1 MKWREDISNSPA
13 LAALAEKVRT
23 GGATSVRGATG
34 SSTSMITAA
43 LGEKIKRITVLAMA
57 HLDEADEVIAEWHD
71 LGCNAMRF
79 PALESSVGESML
91 AADVFLE
98 RIKVA
103 DALERGEVDFIVAP
117 IAALMQRIPNS
128 EKRKMLYRTL
138 RVGAHVSPAELAAW
152 LTARG
157 YQRMEAVEN
166 PGEFSVRGGVFD
178 VYPTAASVAVRLDF
192 FGDDIEHMH
201 EMDPATQANDRRI
214 ESVDVLSCDEKQ
226 LTTDDGDMA
235 LADVLP
241 RDALFVFAELGEVME
256 QARGY
261 WERLDD
267 SKGVIA
273 PNDAV
278 KGFMDRAGA
287 TLAFNAFSRT
297 NEPASLE
304 VPVRSLN
311 LSESDTAKAFQ
322 ALVEFSQDAQLILF
336 CSTDGDLLRTKEL
349 VQRHAPNAG
358 VEVVRQH
365 LHRGFRWERE
375 GQKALMLIPEHELLG
390 RFGVR
395 RRGGAAA
402 AAAGP
407 RARDAFLHFEK
418 GDYVTHR
425 DHGVAQYVGLV
436 TRASLDRSGGP
447 TERAS
452 DNGDRTNASGQSA
465 NTSNSGN
472 HADALLQNAAHP
484 EMEYLTLQF
493 EGGTKLHVPALRVDL
508 VQKYVG
514 AGASKP
520 ALSQVG
526 GKRWKAQKERVSEAV
541 RDLAAEMLR
550 VQAVRAATHGVAFPL
565 DTPWQHEFE
574 SAFPWEETADQLTAI
589 AATKRDM
596 ETSKPMDR
604 LICGDVGF
612 GKTEVA
618 IRAAFKCV
626 ESGRQVAVLVPTTLL
641 AEQHERTF
649 RDRFRA
655 YPFRIESLS
664 RFKSDAQQKI
674 ILQDLQAG
682 RIDLVIGTHRLLSK
696 DIQFSNLGL
705 VVVDE
710 EQRFGVEHKQRLLS
724 FRATADVLTL
734 SATPIPRT
742 LHMSLLGLR
751 DISSLTTPPAD
762 RRAIVTEVLAMSS
775 KRLQQ
780 AIHRELA
787 REGQIYYVHNR
798 IHGLDRAAERI
809 KALVPEARIEIGH
822 GQMPAEQLEQV
833 MMRFM
838 RHECDVLVSTS
849 IIESGIDNP
858 RANTMFIDLADLH
871 GLSDLHQ
878 LRGRVGRS
886 NHRAYCYLFLPEG
899 RPLTDDAR
907 RRLRAIEDY
916 SMLGAG
922 FRIAM
927 RDLEIRGAGNL
938 LGAQQSG
945 HIAAVGYEM
954 YCQLLEDAVDG
965 LTSRKKIR
973 SADNV
978 LDIGLAGAIP
988 RGFIASERRR
998 LEAYRRLSSADTIEV
1013 VQQAT
1018 RDIENAYGK
1027 LPATMQMLVD
1037 LAQLR
1042 VLLAATG
1049 VRSLVRRDLDY
1060 IFHTAQPV
1068 VLQRA
1073 FAKSQTTVRVI
1084 GKVDSDG
1091 LIDVY
1096 VRPGQS
1102 LSDPNRM
1109 MKLLLTQLQKM
1120 LLVVTGSA
1128 A

>member
-1 MKWREDISNSPA
+1 MNWREHISTSPA
-13 LAALAEKVRT
+13 LAALAQKVRT
-23 GGATSVRGATG
+23 GGATNVRGATG
-34 SSTSMITAA
+34 SSTSIITAA
-43 LGEKIKRITVLAMA
+43 LRATLNGVAVLATA
-57 HLDEADEVIAEWHD
+57 HLDEADEVIAEWQD
-71 LGCNAMRF
+71 LGCKALRF
-79 PALESSVGESML
+79 PALESSAGESML
-91 AADVFLE
+91 AADALLE

-103 DALERGEVDFIVAP
+103 DALEAGQVDLIIAP
-117 IAALMQRIPNS
+117 IAALMQRIPNAQ
-128 EKRKMLYRTL
+128 KRKLLYRTL
-138 RVGAHVSPAELAAW
+138 RVGARVAPAELATW

-178 VYPTAASVAVRLDF
+178 IYPACASVAVRLDF
-192 FGDDIEHMH
+192 FGDDIEQMH
-201 EMDPATQANDRRI
+201 EMDAATQANDRRI

-226 LTTDDGDMA
+226 LATDNHDME
-235 LADVLP
+235 LAQILP
-241 RDALFVFAELGEVME
+241 PEALFVFAELGEVME

-261 WERLDD
+261 WERIDD

-273 PNDAV
+273 PNDTV

-287 TLAFNAFSRT
+287 TLAFNQFSST
-297 NEPASLE
+297 KEPASLE

-311 LSESDTAKAFQ
+311 LTEHDTAKAFQ
-322 ALVEFSQDAQLILF
+322 ALVEFSQDAQVIVF
-336 CSTDGDLLRTKEL
+336 CSTDGDLSRTKEL

-358 VEVVRQH
+358 VQVVRQH
-365 LHRGFRWERE
+365 LHRGFRWEQDGR
-375 GQKALMLIPEHELLG
+375 KPLMLIPEHELLG

-395 RRGGAAA
+395 RRGGSAAT
-402 AAAGP
+402 AAGP

-436 TRASLDRSGGP
+436 TRAALDRSGASS
-447 TERAS
+447 EDAS
-452 DNGDRTNASGQSA
+452 DRGQGA
-465 NTSNSGN
+465 NT
-472 HADALLQNAAHP
+472 LLQNAAHP

-520 ALSQVG
+520 TLSQVG
-526 GKRWKAQKERVSEAV
+526 AKRWKAQKERVSEAV
-541 RDLAAEMLR
+541 RDLASEMLR
-550 VQAVRAATHGVAFPL
+550 VQAVRAATHGVAFPA
-565 DTPWQHEFE
+565 DTAWQHEFE

-664 RFKSDAQQKI
+664 RFKSDEQQKR

-696 DIQFSNLGL
+696 DIHFANLGL

-775 KRLQQ
+775 SRLQQ

-787 REGQIYYVHNR
+787 RDGQIYYVHNR
-798 IHGLDRAAERI
+798 IHGLERAAERI
-809 KALVPEARIEIGH
+809 KALVPQARIEIGH
-822 GQMPAEQLEQV
+822 GQMPTEQLEQV
-833 MMRFM
+833 MLRFM

-965 LTSRKKIR
+965 LTARKKIR

-998 LEAYRRLSSADTIEV
+998 LEAYRRLSSADTIDV
-1013 VQQAT
+1013 LRRAIG
-1018 RDIENAYGK
+1018 DIENAYGK

-1042 VLLAATG
+1042 VLLAASG
-1049 VRSLVRRDLDY
+1049 ARSLVRRDLDY
-1060 IFHTAQPV
+1060 IFRATHPLL
-1068 VLQRA
+1068 LQRA
-1073 FAKSQTTVRVI
+1073 FAKTQVTVRVV
-1084 GKVDSDG
+1084 GKVDADG
-1091 LIDVY
+1091 LIDIY

-1102 LSDPNRM
+1102 LSDPQRM
-1109 MKLLLTQLQKM
+1109 LKLLLTQLERS
-1120 LLVVTGSA
+1120 LPAVPTSSP
-1128 A
+1128 

>member
-1 MKWREDISNSPA
+1 MKWREDIFNSPA
-13 LAALAEKVRT
+13 LAALEEKVRT

-34 SSTSMITAA
+34 SSTSIITAA
-43 LGEKIKRITVLAMA
+43 LGAKIKRVTVLAMA
-57 HLDEADEVIAEWHD
+57 HLDEADEVIAEWQD
-71 LGCNAMRF
+71 LGCNAKRF
-79 PALESSVGESML
+79 PALESSVAESML
-91 AADVFLE
+91 SADVFLE

-103 DALERGEVDFIVAP
+103 DALERGAVELIVAP
-117 IAALMQRIPNS
+117 IAALMQRIPHS

-138 RVGAHVSPAELAAW
+138 RVGSRVAPAELAAW

-178 VYPTAASVAVRLDF
+178 VYPNAANVAVRLDF

-201 EMDPATQANDRRI
+201 EMDAATQANDRRI
-214 ESVDVLSCDEKQ
+214 EFVDVLSCDEKQ

-278 KGFMDRAGA
+278 KGFMDRVGA
-287 TLAFNAFSRT
+287 TLAFNQFSRT

-304 VPVRSLN
+304 MPLRSLN

-322 ALVEFSQDAQLILF
+322 ALVEFSLESQVILL

-349 VQRHAPNAG
+349 VRRHAPNSG

-365 LHRGFRWERE
+365 LHRGFCWEFQ
-375 GQKALMLIPEHELLG
+375 GQKSLMLIPEHELLG

-395 RRGGAAA
+395 RRAGSAAGS
-402 AAAGP
+402 AAGP

-436 TRASLDRSGGP
+436 TRASLDRSGGVVQ
-447 TERAS
+447 RAS
-452 DNGDRTNASGQSA
+452 EGGDRA
-465 NTSNSGN
+465 N
-472 HADALLQNAAHP
+472 ALLQNAAHP

-520 ALSQVG
+520 TLSQVG

-550 VQAVRAATHGVAFPL
+550 VQAVRAATHGVAFPA
-565 DTPWQHEFE
+565 DTAWQYEFE

-596 ETSKPMDR
+596 EISKPMDR

-674 ILQDLQAG
+674 ILEDLQAG

-798 IHGLDRAAERI
+798 IRGLERAAQRI

-822 GQMPAEQLEQV
+822 GQMPSEQLEQV
-833 MMRFM
+833 MLRFM

-965 LTSRKKIR
+965 LTARKKIR

-998 LEAYRRLSSADTIEV
+998 LEAYRRLSSADTLEV
-1013 VQQAT
+1013 VLQAA

-1027 LPATMQMLVD
+1027 LPTTMQMLVD

-1042 VLLAATG
+1042 VLLAACS

-1060 IFHTAQPV
+1060 IFHTTQPV
-1068 VLQRA
+1068 LLQRA
-1073 FAKSQTTVRVI
+1073 FAKSQVTVRVV
-1084 GKVDSDG
+1084 GKTDAQG

-1096 VRPGQS
+1096 VRPSQS
-1102 LSDPNRM
+1102 ISDPNRM
-1109 MKLLLTQLQKM
+1109 MKLLLTQLQKAVA
-1120 LLVVTGSA
+1120 L
-1128 A
+1128 

>member
-43 LGEKIKRITVLAMA
+43 LGAKIKRVTVLAMA

-71 LGCNAMRF
+71 LGVNAMRF

-138 RVGAHVSPAELAAW
+138 RVGARVSPAELAAW

-192 FGDDIEHMH
+192 FGDDVEHMH

-214 ESVDVLSCDEKQ
+214 ERVDVLSCDEKQ

-235 LADVLP
+235 LAEVLP

-287 TLAFNAFSRT
+287 TLAFNTFSRT

-322 ALVEFSQDAQLILF
+322 ALVEFSLDAQLILF

-452 DNGDRTNASGQSA
+452 D
-465 NTSNSGN
+465 SGN
-472 HADALLQNAAHP
+472 HANALLQNAAHP

-550 VQAVRAATHGVAFPL
+550 VQAVRAATHGVAFPP

-1084 GKVDSDG
+1084 GKADAQG

>member
-23 GGATSVRGATG
+23 GGATSVRGAIG
-34 SSTSMITAA
+34 SSTSFITAA
-43 LGEKIKRITVLAMA
+43 LGDHVKRVMVLAVA
-57 HLDEADEVIAEWHD
+57 HLDEADEVIAEWQD

-79 PALESSVGESML
+79 PALESSVAESMV

-103 DALERGEVDFIVAP
+103 DALERGEIEFIVAP
-117 IAALMQRIPNS
+117 IAALMQRIPHF

-138 RVGAHVSPAELAAW
+138 RVGDRVAPAELAAW
-152 LTARG
+152 LIARG

-178 VYPTAASVAVRLDF
+178 VYPNAASVAVRLDF

-201 EMDPATQANDRRI
+201 EMDAATQANDRRI
-214 ESVDVLSCDEKQ
+214 ERVDVLSCDEKQ
-226 LTTDDGDMA
+226 LTTDDGDKA
-235 LADVLP
+235 LAEVLP
-241 RDALFVFAELGEVME
+241 RDSVFVFAELGEVME

-278 KGFMDRAGA
+278 KGFMERVGA
-287 TLAFNAFSRT
+287 MLAFNQFSRT

-304 VPVRSLN
+304 VPVDSLIVN
-311 LSESDTAKAFQ
+311 ESDTAKAFQ
-322 ALVEFSQDAQLILF
+322 ALVEFSLDAHVIIL

-349 VQRHAPNAG
+349 VQRHAPHAG
-358 VEVVRQH
+358 VDVVRQH
-365 LHRGFRWERE
+365 MHRGFRWERE

-395 RRGGAAA
+395 RRAGAAT
-402 AAAGP
+402 AAGP

-425 DHGVAQYVGLV
+425 DHGVAHYVGLV

-452 DNGDRTNASGQSA
+452 DSGDRA
-465 NTSNSGN
+465 N
-472 HADALLQNAAHP
+472 ALLQNAAHP

-493 EGGTKLHVPALRVDL
+493 EGGTKLYVPALRVDL

-550 VQAVRAATHGVAFPL
+550 VQAVRAATHGVAFPV
-565 DTPWQHEFE
+565 DTAWQHEFE
-574 SAFPWEETADQLTAI
+574 SAFPWQETADQITAI

-762 RRAIVTEVLAMSS
+762 RRAIVTEVLTMSS

-780 AIHRELA
+780 AIQRELA

-809 KALVPEARIEIGH
+809 KALVPEARVEIGH

-965 LTSRKKIR
+965 LTARKKIR

-998 LEAYRRLSSADTIEV
+998 LEAYRRLSSADTIDV
-1013 VQQAT
+1013 VLQAT

-1049 VRSLVRRDLDY
+1049 ARSLVRRDLDY

-1068 VLQRA
+1068 LLQRA
-1073 FAKSQTTVRVI
+1073 FTKAQVTVRVV
-1084 GKVDSDG
+1084 GKADSAG

-1109 MKLLLTQLQKM
+1109 MKLLITQLQKIL
-1120 LLVVTGSA
+1120 LLVNGSA